1 MKVWLTAIVL
11 ILLGLAAW
19 FFLSSREPA
28 VEEAPPP
35 VLAVQEEE
43 EPPPAPAPEPIVEP
57 VGEGEP
63 PAAAPV
69 VEEPPLP
76 DLADSDPAALEAL
89 TDMVGAGPV
98 NQFVA
103 QEAVIPRFVATVDAL
118 SGRQVPAPIQAVQGP
133 GGEFLAT
140 ADEQP
145 DSVFLDEVGDPI
157 PQYVVDPANYRR
169 YTPYVEMLESVD
181 TLQAAAIFRRNQPL
195 FDEAFAQLGYA
206 EGDFEERLRSII
218 DELLATPDV
227 AEPVRLIKPEAY
239 YLYADEDLESLSA
252 GQKILIRMGPA
263 NAARV
268 KAKLAEI
275 RAAL

>member
-1 MKVWLTAIVL
+1 MKFWLTGIILVL
-11 ILLGLAAW
+11 LVLAAW
-19 FFLSSREPA
+19 YFLGSKEPV

-35 VLAVQEEE
+35 VAAVQEE
-43 EPPPAPAPEPIVEP
+43 APAPPPEPVEEPAVEEPI
-57 VGEGEP
+57 
-63 PAAAPV
+63 PAEEPV

-76 DLADSDPAALEAL
+76 DLADSDPVALEAL
-89 TDMVGAGPV
+89 TGMVGTDPV

-103 QEAVIPRFVATVDAL
+103 QEAVISRFVATVDAL
-118 SGRQVPAPIQAVQGP
+118 SGRQVPAVIQAVQGP
-133 GGEFLAT
+133 GGDFLAT

-145 DSVFLDEVGDPI
+145 DSVIVDEVGDPI
-157 PQYVVDPANYRR
+157 PQFVVDPANYQR

-181 TLQAAAIFRRNQPL
+181 PAQAMSLFERNQPL
-195 FDEAFAQLGYA
+195 LDEAFAQLGYSD
-206 EGDFEERLRSII
+206 GDFEGRLRAVI

-227 AEPVRLIKPEAY
+227 EGPVRLIKPEAY
-239 YLYADEDLESLSA
+239 YLYADEDLEALSA
-252 GQKILIRMGPA
+252 GQKVLIRMGSE